1 MQSQKLCERIIKII
15 GQQKTNIMRG
25 SDMINTA
32 TKQVAQPPTEYLRV
46 YDIIHNSN
54 EKYVTKTKIL
64 NQLGYTLNKVN
75 DRWLTQVITSLII
88 NYQYP
93 IGYSYKKDARGYYII
108 RSKEDKQQAIYSV
121 KRQVLG
127 AQTRLKALEEIE
139 V

>member
-1 MQSQKLCERIIKII
+1 
-15 GQQKTNIMRG
+15 MRG

-64 NQLGYTLNKVN
+64 NQLGYTLNKAN

-93 IGYSYKKDARGYYII
+93 VGYSYKKEARGYYII
-108 RSKEDKQQAIYSV
+108 RSEEDKQQAIYSV

>member
-1 MQSQKLCERIIKII
+1 MLNTLDEKVQKAPR
-15 GQQKTNIMRG
+15 
-25 SDMINTA
+25 DF
-32 TKQVAQPPTEYLRV
+32 VRV
-46 YDIIHNSN
+46 YDIINNSK

-64 NQLGYTLNKVN
+64 NQLGYDVNKAN

-93 IGYSYKKDARGYYII
+93 VGYSYKKDARGYYII
-108 RSKEDKQQAIYSV
+108 KSEEDKQQAIYSV

-127 AQTRLKALEEIE
+127 AQTRLKALEEIK

>member
-1 MQSQKLCERIIKII
+1 MLNTLDEKVQKAPR
-15 GQQKTNIMRG
+15 
-25 SDMINTA
+25 DF
-32 TKQVAQPPTEYLRV
+32 VRV
-46 YDIIHNSN
+46 YDIINNSK

-64 NQLGYTLNKVN
+64 NQLGYDVNKAN

-93 IGYSYKKDARGYYII
+93 VGYSYKKDARGYYII
-108 RSKEDKQQAIYSV
+108 RNKEDKQQAIYSV

>member
-108 RSKEDKQQAIYSV
+108 RNKEDKQQAIYSV

>member
-1 MQSQKLCERIIKII
+1 MIKTIE
-15 GQQKTNIMRG
+15 
-25 SDMINTA
+25 
-32 TKQVAQPPTEYLRV
+32 KQVAQPPTEYLRI
-46 YDIIHNSN
+46 YDIIQNSN

-93 IGYSYKKDARGYYII
+93 VGYSYKKDARGYYII

-139 V
+139 IQN

>member
-1 MQSQKLCERIIKII
+1 MIDTLNKNQSVP
-15 GQQKTNIMRG
+15 N
-25 SDMINTA
+25 
-32 TKQVAQPPTEYLRV
+32 EYLRV
-46 YDIIHNSN
+46 YDIIQNSN

-64 NQLGYTLNKVN
+64 NQLGYPLNKAN

-93 IGYSYKKDARGYYII
+93 VGYSYKKDSRGYFII
-108 RSKEDKQQAIYSV
+108 RNKEDKQQAIYSV